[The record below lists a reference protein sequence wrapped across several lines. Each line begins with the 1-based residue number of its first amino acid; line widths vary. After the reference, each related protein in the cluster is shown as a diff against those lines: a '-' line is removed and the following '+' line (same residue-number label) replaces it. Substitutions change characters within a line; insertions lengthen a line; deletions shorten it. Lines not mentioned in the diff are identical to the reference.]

1 MSFIAEIQ
9 QDEIYETILEK
20 LRKKMSPQFAFKPL
34 SIPEEEQ
41 RKPFS
46 PHLFAIDD
54 DNDDDDDDD
63 DDLSMTDETSSSSSS
78 ENNDVPPHEDYDT
91 DIEPG

>member
-1 MSFIAEIQ
+1 MSFLAEIE

-20 LRKKMSPQFAFKPL
+20 LRKKMQLQYALKPL

-63 DDLSMTDETSSSSSS
+63 LSMTDETSSSSSS
-78 ENNDVPPHEDYDT
+78 ENNDVPPHDDYDT